1 MTSAAEPGPH
11 PVALEPLLA
20 AAAGGDEAAFAR
32 LYALTSPQLFAIVV
46 RILQRRDWAEEALQ
60 DVYVRVWQ
68 KAESYAP
75 ERGAPMAWL
84 ATIARY
90 RALDLL
96 RGRRPEVNE
105 SSLDEGQ
112 SALAD
117 GVDPGPSLEDQAAEH
132 TEISRLDDCLKELPD
147 EQRKV
152 VLLSYYEGFSH
163 SELASKLATPLGTI
177 KSWTRRGLLRLR
189 ECLGPAA

>member
-1 MTSAAEPGPH
+1 MTSMPDSGSPSD
-11 PVALEPLLA
+11 ALEPLLA
-20 AAAGGDEAAFAR
+20 ASANGDEAAFAR
-32 LYALTSPQLFAIVV
+32 LYALSSPKLFAIVL

-68 KAESYAP
+68 KADTYSID
-75 ERGAPMAWL
+75 RGAPMAWL

-105 SSLDEGQ
+105 SSLDESQ
-112 SALAD
+112 AALVE
-117 GVDPGPSLEDQAAEH
+117 GVESGASPEDQAAEH
-132 TEISRLDDCLKELPD
+132 TDIGRLDDCLKVLPA

-163 SELASKLATPLGTI
+163 SELAKKLATPLGTI
-177 KSWTRRGLLRLR
+177 KSWTRRGLLQLR
-189 ECLGPAA
+189 ECLGAAA

>member
-1 MTSAAEPGPH
+1 MPHTPSDSAD
-11 PVALEPLLA
+11 LETLLA
-20 AAAGGDEAAFAR
+20 ASAAGDEAAFAR

-46 RILQRRDWAEEALQ
+46 RILTRRDWAEEALQ

-68 KAESYAP
+68 KADTYAA

-96 RGRRPEVNE
+96 RARRPEVNE
-105 SSLDEGQ
+105 SSLDEG
-112 SALAD
+112 STLAD
-117 GVDPGPSLEDQAAEH
+117 GVDPGASLEDQAAGH
-132 TEISRLDDCLKELPD
+132 AEIGRLDNCLKVLPD

-163 SELASKLATPLGTI
+163 SELAQKLATPLGTI
-177 KSWTRRGLLRLR
+177 KSWTRRGLLKLR
-189 ECLGPAA
+189 ECLGAPA